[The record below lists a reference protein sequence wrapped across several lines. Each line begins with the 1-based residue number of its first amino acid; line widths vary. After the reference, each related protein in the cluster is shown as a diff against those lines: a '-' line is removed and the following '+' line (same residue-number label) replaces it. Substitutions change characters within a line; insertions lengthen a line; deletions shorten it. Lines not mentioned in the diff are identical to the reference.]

1 MNDHDWQQ
9 LLIARHPRLF
19 MRNFRG
25 LAVAPGFPVCPD
37 GWREIV
43 TTMVERVSA
52 ATREYPVQFTGIM
65 QKLGTLRICW
75 VSEATLPTRVE
86 RAVDE
91 AVALCE
97 ARSAC
102 SCATCGAAGVLFCAG
117 GLVLPACPAH
127 AQGEAVPARRGFE
140 NVYLVREFTRG
151 DSSVIACRRYD
162 RDRDAFMDVDFSFC
176 KP

>member
-1 MNDHDWQQ
+1 MSNECWQQ
-9 LLIARHPRLF
+9 LLVASHPHLF
-19 MRNFRG
+19 IRTFRG
-25 LAVAPGFPVCPD
+25 IPVAPGFPTCSN
-37 GWREIV
+37 GWRELV
-43 TTMVERVSA
+43 NTMVERVSV
-52 ATREYPVQFTGIM
+52 ATNGYPVQFTGIM

-102 SCATCGAAGVLFCAG
+102 SCATCGAAGRLFCAG
-117 GLVLPACPAH
+117 GLVLPACPEH
-127 AQGEAVPARRGFE
+127 AQGEALPARRGFE
-140 NVYLVREFTRG
+140 NVYLIREFTRD

-162 RDRDAFMDVDFSFC
+162 RARDAFMDVDFSFC
-176 KP
+176 EP